1 MDEINNTTNC
11 KLCGA
16 PLNKKELMTSEI
28 YDDAI
33 CDICMGKQR
42 RTELAKDNYRNKLAT
57 VPSVYTECK
66 WNEQSLSPWYG
77 KSSVIT
83 AEESPLV
90 GTQLAW
96 DLIKLNWRNGKDAIY
111 ASSKDIAIEYASI
124 PWQHRKEYID
134 KYAECPGLLA
144 IDDINRDAVRDILS
158 RILEYRAERELD
170 TVIVL
175 HIPYDEIPSVL
186 GDKVASLISKNWK
199 HISMER
205 K

>member
-111 ASSKDIAIEYASI
+111 ASSKDIAIENPNEY
-124 PWQHRKEYID
+124 KELIRNSSVWKQKEMPSPRQIIRGPRITSQYD
-134 KYAECPGLLA
+134 DYVGLFLNNDVFCETDA
-144 IDDINRDAVRDILS
+144 DDQN
-158 RILEYRAERELD
+158 
-170 TVIVL
+170 
-175 HIPYDEIPSVL
+175 
-186 GDKVASLISKNWK
+186 
-199 HISMER
+199 
-205 K
+205 